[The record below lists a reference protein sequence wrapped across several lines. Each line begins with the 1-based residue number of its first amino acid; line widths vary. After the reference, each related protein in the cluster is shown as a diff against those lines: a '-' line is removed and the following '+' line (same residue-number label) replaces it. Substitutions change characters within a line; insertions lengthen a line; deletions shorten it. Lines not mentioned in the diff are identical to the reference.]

1 MALYFIEAV
10 RFDGKDQRVQSVLWG
25 KSRGGEV
32 TVPVYVAEPAAVEVD
47 MVINAITAGDEVIS
61 KFVINGSAT
70 MGAPLCVTHYADGS
84 RGVETMAAEDGLR
97 LRDLPRF

>member
-25 KSRGGEV
+25 RSRGGEV
-32 TVPVYVAEPAAVEVD
+32 AVPAYAEAPAAVELD
-47 MVINAITAGDEVIS
+47 DVINAIAAGDEVVS

-70 MGAPLCVTHYADGS
+70 MGAPLCITHYADGS